1 MTLGPLALVAIVL
14 IGLALVGFVIRT
26 LFTLAKIALGIG
38 VVLLLLN
45 FFA

>member
-1 MTLGPLALVAIVL
+1 MTLGPLALVAMVL

-26 LFTLAKIALGIG
+26 LFTLAKIALVIG